1 MDLSELNDVQA
12 ESGVIATLVYHPEF
26 ILHTDYLKPGY
37 FYATDNGCIYWAI
50 SELYKAGVENIDALN
65 ISNMLNSNK
74 AVKQT
79 IQNYNLPSLQEYID
93 LCAET
98 ARGTLEEYKLL
109 AQRVVTLSYKRDLI
123 RNMSAL
129 EKLCFD
135 KEMSLGELTKH
146 RNDIIAKLDEKYV
159 VSEEIKMMGDEV
171 DDLWGEIC
179 SRRTPDGIYGI
190 PSMFPVLNEW
200 FTYEP
205 TELILIQASYKQG
218 KSVILMLEALHKI
231 TNGIPTLYIDREMS
245 DRLFYERVLAALTGI
260 EVKRI
265 KNGRYNEEEARRI
278 ADANEWMKKQPFV
291 HMYRPDIT
299 EEELYAICK
308 ILKYKMG
315 LQFVIYDYIKSNES
329 DSSVNYNV
337 LGRITDFLKNKI
349 GGELNMAVL
358 SAAQLNRDGKIGDS
372 IKINRYLSV
381 GIKWFLK
388 TPDQIAKD
396 GVECGNAG
404 MKIYINRLGAQ
415 MPEDDEEE
423 YLDFVFDGDRMMI
436 SKAKQHTKTNEFD

>member
-135 KEMSLGELTKH
+135 KEMSLG
-146 RNDIIAKLDEKYV
+146 
-159 VSEEIKMMGDEV
+159 
-171 DDLWGEIC
+171 
-179 SRRTPDGIYGI
+179 
-190 PSMFPVLNEW
+190 
-200 FTYEP
+200 
-205 TELILIQASYKQG
+205 
-218 KSVILMLEALHKI
+218 
-231 TNGIPTLYIDREMS
+231 
-245 DRLFYERVLAALTGI
+245 
-260 EVKRI
+260 
-265 KNGRYNEEEARRI
+265 
-278 ADANEWMKKQPFV
+278 
-291 HMYRPDIT
+291 
-299 EEELYAICK
+299 
-308 ILKYKMG
+308 
-315 LQFVIYDYIKSNES
+315 
-329 DSSVNYNV
+329 
-337 LGRITDFLKNKI
+337 
-349 GGELNMAVL
+349 
-358 SAAQLNRDGKIGDS
+358 
-372 IKINRYLSV
+372 
-381 GIKWFLK
+381 
-388 TPDQIAKD
+388 
-396 GVECGNAG
+396 
-404 MKIYINRLGAQ
+404 
-415 MPEDDEEE
+415 
-423 YLDFVFDGDRMMI
+423 
-436 SKAKQHTKTNEFD
+436 